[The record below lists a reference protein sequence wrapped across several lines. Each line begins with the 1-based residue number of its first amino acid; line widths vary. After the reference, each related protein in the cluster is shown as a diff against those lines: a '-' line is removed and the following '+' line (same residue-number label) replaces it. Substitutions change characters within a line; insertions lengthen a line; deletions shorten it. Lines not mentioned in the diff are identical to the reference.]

1 MGWQSW
7 QLERVAID
15 LDGCSE
21 ANQAFDADNDRYI
34 RTYVLN
40 VPILVTSARPRE
52 SDFRS
57 GVFAQIG
64 FQTLDGLEGQFSIGG
79 KAAWKPL
86 RLQRTGQL
94 PARLVLRTLM
104 VKRGQMYLWE
114 RA

>member
-1 MGWQSW
+1 MGWQPR
-7 QLERVAID
+7 QLERIATD

-21 ANQAFDADNDRYI
+21 PNQAFDADNDRYI
-34 RTYVLN
+34 RAYVLN
-40 VPILVTSARPRE
+40 VPILITSARPRD
-52 SDFRS
+52 SDYRPD
-57 GVFAQIG
+57 VFAQIG
-64 FQTLDGLEGQFSIGG
+64 FETLDGLEGQFSIGG

-94 PARLVLRTLM
+94 PARLVLRTQM